1 MSTAPVLLKES
12 DIPEA
17 CLAERK
23 PADLRKANLFLS
35 QLFKCDSE
43 STACK
48 TMICFLMF
56 SSNDADPLSAI
67 INDKSEI
74 NTNGY

>member
-1 MSTAPVLLKES
+1 MEMSTAPVLLKES
-12 DIPEA
+12 GIPEA

-23 PADLRKANLFLS
+23 PADMRKANLFLLH
-35 QLFKCDSE
+35 LFRCDRE

-56 SSNDADPLSAI
+56 SSNYADPLSAI
-67 INDKSEI
+67 ISVNK
-74 NTNGY
+74 YQA

>member
-1 MSTAPVLLKES
+1 MSTASVLLKES

-23 PADLRKANLFLS
+23 PADLRKLIFSFRSYLS
-35 QLFKCDSE
+35 VIVKA
-43 STACK
+43 ACK

-56 SSNDADPLSAI
+56 SSNDADPLPAI